1 MAHEDPQLIDSGPLL
16 TELGLVHKV
25 LEPAGPGPY
34 RTVVMLH
41 GRFGDEDAMWIF
53 KKRTPATWLK
63 IAPRALLADPVG
75 GFSWVYQE
83 YGVWPELAAFATAV
97 TAVAHFLHALPR
109 VYNADP
115 EQIILM
121 GFSQGAA
128 VSYATAMKH
137 PGIAKAI
144 AGLVGF
150 VPESCA
156 SPQNL
161 AALQEL
167 PIFMA
172 VGLNDPLIP
181 YERSLGCADFLRQ
194 AGTQLDY
201 NEYDTGHKLNAQG
214 MRDLQEWMNRQ

>member
-1 MAHEDPQLIDSGPLL
+1 MANGEPELIDSGPLL

-25 LEPAGPGPY
+25 LEPSGPGPY
-34 RTVVMLH
+34 QTVVMLH
-41 GRFGDEDAMWIF
+41 GRYGDEDAMWIF

-63 IAPRALLADPVG
+63 IAPRALLAETGG

-83 YGVWPELAAFATAV
+83 YGVWPELPAFETAAMAV
-97 TAVAHFLHALPR
+97 SHFLRALPR

-128 VSYATAMKH
+128 VSYATAMQH
-137 PGIAKAI
+137 PSIIKAI

-150 VPESCA
+150 LPDACA
-156 SPQNL
+156 TPKNL
-161 AALQEL
+161 AQLEDI

-172 VGLNDPLIP
+172 VGLQDPLIP
-181 YERSLGCADFLRQ
+181 YERSLGCADVLRQ
-194 AGTQLDY
+194 ANARLEY
-201 NEYDTGHKLNAQG
+201 HEYDTGHKLNAAG
-214 MRDLQEWMNRQ
+214 MRDLQAWMNHR